1 LKGGE
6 KMPRMREVETKVLEI
21 LKTVPESRDNDNLLL
36 VHYLAMIEDFEPN
49 NFVTNG
55 IIENSIATK
64 LKSVERCRRK
74 LQADKPELRGSR
86 WEKRHEA
93 QADFVEY
100 SRGGENF

>member
-1 LKGGE
+1 
-6 KMPRMREVETKVLEI
+6 MPKIREVETKVLEI
-21 LKTVPESRDNDNLLL
+21 LKTVPECRDNDNLLL
-36 VHYLAMIEDFEPN
+36 VHYLEMIEDFEPM
-49 NFVTNG
+49 NFVATG

-74 LQADKPELRGSR
+74 LQADKPELRGKR

-100 SRGGENF
+100 AQGGENIEFQG